1 MEGDDDTSQHH
12 EDISLSLELGPSAW
26 PSSTELLTLPGSTQ
40 VTLGVQSQLMRTLI
54 QDTIS
59 NLRAALLFGD
69 AFPKPAVAAALIK
82 DALIVTA
89 EVYKPDS
96 DSIYRRLMVD
106 SIYLTKMTALVSF
119 PVTVMTWLTIFTAT
133 CSDPTHA
140 T

>member
-1 MEGDDDTSQHH
+1 
-12 EDISLSLELGPSAW
+12 
-26 PSSTELLTLPGSTQ
+26 
-40 VTLGVQSQLMRTLI
+40 MRTLI

-59 NLRAALLFGD
+59 NLHAALLFGD
-69 AFPKPAVAAALIK
+69 AFHKPAVAAALIK

-96 DSIYRRLMVD
+96 DFIYWRLMVD

-133 CSDPTHA
+133 CSDPAHA